1 MAEVRRRKPDE
12 AGDEADN
19 LSASATAAAG
29 HSTIEKRNSSAA
41 ESSDHVSCFY
51 LKLLR
56 FRFVCFFHKT
66 KENTIFAQLLLLN
79 AIL

>member
-19 LSASATAAAG
+19 LSAGATAAG

-66 KENTIFAQLLLLN
+66 KIQYLPNFCC
-79 AIL
+79 